1 MKSKIVLFVI
11 IGCIGLSTP
20 DRVKGQDPLFTQF
33 FSAPLYYNP
42 AYTGIATGLRAR
54 FDYRNQWPNLTT
66 PYRAYYFSADL
77 GDRNLPGAG
86 GIGLMVNS
94 DNEGVGFI
102 HNLELALDI
111 SVRIPITEFLVA
123 QVGVKG
129 SLKQKTINWNDFVVT
144 DQLNEKYGNIY
155 QTALSHPD
163 ANKRTYPDFAAG
175 GILRTTNESGSF
187 SGTLGFAV
195 DHMFQPDESFLQTS
209 SSPLPR
215 KWIAHM
221 DVVFQV
227 GEAGSTSGLSSNGFG
242 DPLKLNPGIL
252 FVSQSRFNTIE
263 VGMNLMK
270 FNVYLGGWYKTTLTG
285 AVSNSFALLAGYNY
299 RFAENMSAR
308 FIYSYDIP
316 ISGAM
321 MGTGGAHE
329 LSIVIEFSS
338 LKIFGGS
345 SGGFRGNGSRKG
357 YDYMECPEFY

>member
-1 MKSKIVLFVI
+1 MKSKIVLYMIF
-11 IGCIGLSTP
+11 GCICICAP
-20 DRVKGQDPLFTQF
+20 DRVDAQDPLFTQF

-54 FDYRNQWPNLTT
+54 FNYRNQWPNLPT
-66 PYRAYYFSADL
+66 PYKAYYFSADL

-111 SVRIPITEFLVA
+111 AVRIPITEFLIA

-144 DQLNEKYGNIY
+144 DQLSEKYGNIY

-163 ANKRTYPDFAAG
+163 ANKKTFPDFAAG
-175 GILRTTNESGSF
+175 GILRATNESGSF
-187 SGTLGFAV
+187 TGTVGFAV

-209 SSPLPR
+209 SAPLPR
-215 KWIAHM
+215 KWTAHV
-221 DVVFQV
+221 DAVFQL
-227 GEAGSTSGLSSNGFG
+227 GQGGSTAGLSANGFG
-242 DPLKLNPGIL
+242 DPLKLNPGLI
-252 FVSQSRFNTIE
+252 FISQSRFNTIE

-270 FNVYLGGWYKTTLTG
+270 FNVYLGGWYKTTVTG

-299 RFAENMSAR
+299 KFAENMSAR
-308 FIYSYDIP
+308 FMYSYDIP

-329 LSIVIEFSS
+329 ISIAIEFSALS
-338 LKIFGGS
+338 IFGGS
-345 SGGFRGNGSRKG
+345 GSSGRYSSRRG
-357 YDYMECPEFY
+357 YDHLECPEFY